1 LGNITFM
8 ADELEDQPAPTEET
22 SETLSAV
29 AFASM
34 ERFIAAY
41 LALSKVT
48 VGFTTLAK
56 ADLSKLEN
64 RLIVVHGLT
73 LGLDAEKATPEEI
86 LREATR
92 MSAVSFDT
100 EPAITAGVYRDLRA
114 YAMGLVERLNEVTNG
129 FTIFSA
135 DVISANS
142 KLLPFL
148 QKLAGFRSKSEMK
161 WAVGNASD
169 HAIPAASA
177 QKLADLITRIN
188 RGRTISRNVMLE
200 SVEPTL
206 EGIVRDLVG
215 KVLLE
220 SVVADALASEGVT
233 FVREK
238 EYESLR
244 GVVYDFRA
252 DFLIPDAA
260 SPKAFIEVR
269 KSSTRHASLYAKDKM
284 FSAINWKGRN
294 KDLLAVLIVE
304 GPWTRETLT
313 VMARVF
319 DYVMPLS
326 RSAET
331 AAAIKAY
338 VNGDKSKL
346 KWLIQ
351 FSIGPAS

>member
-1 LGNITFM
+1 MRLT
-8 ADELEDQPAPTEET
+8 T
-22 SETLSAV
+22 
-29 AFASM
+29 
-34 ERFIAAY
+34 RF
-41 LALSKVT
+41 
-48 VGFTTLAK
+48 
-56 ADLSKLEN
+56 
-64 RLIVVHGLT
+64 R
-73 LGLDAEKATPEEI
+73 
-86 LREATR
+86 
-92 MSAVSFDT
+92 
-100 EPAITAGVYRDLRA
+100 
-114 YAMGLVERLNEVTNG
+114 
-129 FTIFSA
+129 
-135 DVISANS
+135 
-142 KLLPFL
+142 LLPR
-148 QKLAGFRSKSEMK
+148 K
-161 WAVGNASD
+161 
-169 HAIPAASA
+169 
-177 QKLADLITRIN
+177 KLADLITRIN
-188 RGRTISRNVMLE
+188 RGRAISRNVMLE

-220 SVVADALASEGVT
+220 SVVADALTSEGVT

-331 AAAIKAY
+331 AVAIKAY

-351 FSIGPAS
+351 FSINPAS

>member
-1 LGNITFM
+1 
-8 ADELEDQPAPTEET
+8 
-22 SETLSAV
+22 
-29 AFASM
+29 M

-48 VGFTTLAK
+48 VGFTALAK

-64 RLIVVHGLT
+64 RLIVIHGLA
-73 LGLDAEKATPEEI
+73 LGLEAEKATQEEI
-86 LREATR
+86 LREAAR

-114 YAMGLVERLNEVTNG
+114 YAMDLVEKLNEVTNG

-135 DVISANS
+135 DVIKANP
-142 KLLPFL
+142 KFLPFL

-161 WAVGNASD
+161 RAVGNASD
-169 HAIPAASA
+169 HAIPAAAA
-177 QKLADLITRIN
+177 QKLADLITRAK
-188 RGRTISRNVMLE
+188 RSRTISRNVMLE
-200 SVEPTL
+200 SIEPTL

-252 DFLIPDAA
+252 DFLIPAAA
-260 SPKAFIEVR
+260 SPKAFIEVGKVR
-269 KSSTRHASLYAKDKM
+269 RATPRFTPRTKCSLQST
-284 FSAINWKGRN
+284 GRAGT
-294 KDLLAVLIVE
+294 K
-304 GPWTRETLT
+304 TC
-313 VMARVF
+313 
-319 DYVMPLS
+319 S
-326 RSAET
+326 
-331 AAAIKAY
+331 
-338 VNGDKSKL
+338 
-346 KWLIQ
+346 Q
-351 FSIGPAS
+351 C

>member
-1 LGNITFM
+1 
-8 ADELEDQPAPTEET
+8 
-22 SETLSAV
+22 
-29 AFASM
+29 
-34 ERFIAAY
+34 
-41 LALSKVT
+41 
-48 VGFTTLAK
+48 
-56 ADLSKLEN
+56 LEN
-64 RLIVVHGLT
+64 RLIVVHGLA
-73 LGLDAEKATPEEI
+73 LSLEAEKATREEI
-86 LREATR
+86 LREAAR
-92 MSAVSFDT
+92 MSAVAFDT
-100 EPAITAGVYRDLRA
+100 EPAITAGVYLDLRA
-114 YAMGLVERLNEVTNG
+114 YATELVESLNAVTNG
-129 FTIFSA
+129 FTNFTA
-135 DVISANS
+135 DVVSANS

-148 QKLAGFRSKSEMK
+148 QKMAGFRSKSEMK
-161 WAVGNASD
+161 RAVGNASD
-169 HAIPAASA
+169 HAIPSAAA
-177 QKLADLITRIN
+177 QKLADLITRVN

-220 SVVADALASEGVT
+220 SVVADALTSEGVA

-238 EYESLR
+238 EYESMR

-252 DFLIPDAA
+252 DFLIPDAS

-351 FSIGPAS
+351 FSISPAS

>member
-1 LGNITFM
+1 M
-8 ADELEDQPAPTEET
+8 ADELEDQPAPVEET
-22 SETLSAV
+22 SQTLSAV
-29 AFASM
+29 ACASM
-34 ERFIAAY
+34 ERCIAAY
-41 LALSKVT
+41 LALGKVT
-48 VGFTTLAK
+48 AGFTTLDK
-56 ADLSKLEN
+56 ADLSKLQN
-64 RLIVVHGLT
+64 RLIIINGLA
-73 LGLDAEKATPEEI
+73 LGLEAENATAEEI
-86 LREATR
+86 LREAAR
-92 MSAVSFDT
+92 MSAVRFDT

-114 YAMGLVERLNEVTNG
+114 YASDLVETLNEVSNG

-135 DVISANS
+135 AVISANPT
-142 KLLPFL
+142 LLPFI
-148 QKLAGFRSKSEMK
+148 QKLAGLHSKSEMK
-161 WAVGNASD
+161 RAVGNASD
-169 HAIPAASA
+169 HAIPAAAA
-177 QKLADLITRIN
+177 QKLADLIARAN

-215 KVLLE
+215 KLLLE
-220 SVVADALASEGVT
+220 SVVADALRTEGVT

-252 DFLIPDAA
+252 DFLIPNAA
-260 SPKAFIEVR
+260 SPKAFVEVR
-269 KSSTRHASLYAKDKM
+269 KSSMRHASLYAKDKM

-326 RSAET
+326 RSVET
-331 AAAIKAY
+331 AAAIRAY

-351 FSIGPAS
+351 FSISPRG

>member
-1 LGNITFM
+1 M
-8 ADELEDQPAPTEET
+8 ADELEDQPTPTEAT

-56 ADLSKLEN
+56 ADFSKLEN

-73 LGLDAEKATPEEI
+73 LGLEAEKATPEEI

-92 MSAVSFDT
+92 MSAVGFDT
-100 EPAITAGVYRDLRA
+100 ESAITAGVYRDLRA
-114 YAMGLVERLNEVTNG
+114 YAMDLVKRLHEVTSG
-129 FTIFSA
+129 FTTFSA
-135 DVISANS
+135 DMISANP

-148 QKLAGFRSKSEMK
+148 QKLAGFRSKSGMK
-161 WAVGNASD
+161 RAIGNASD
-169 HAIPAASA
+169 HAIPAAAA
-177 QKLADLITRIN
+177 QELAGLITRAN
-188 RGRTISRNVMLE
+188 RGRTISRDVMLE

-220 SVVADALASEGVT
+220 SVVADALNSEGVT
-233 FVREK
+233 FIREK

-252 DFLIPDAA
+252 DFLIPGAA
-260 SPKAFIEVR
+260 SPMAFIEVR

-284 FSAINWKGRN
+284 FSAINWKGLN
-294 KDLLAVLIVE
+294 KDLLAVLIVD

-331 AAAIKAY
+331 AEAIKAY
-338 VNGDKSKL
+338 VNGDKSRL

-351 FSIGPAS
+351 FSISPAS

>member
-1 LGNITFM
+1 
-8 ADELEDQPAPTEET
+8 
-22 SETLSAV
+22 
-29 AFASM
+29 M

-48 VGFTTLAK
+48 VGFTALDK

-64 RLIVVHGLT
+64 RLIVVHGLA
-73 LGLDAEKATPEEI
+73 LSLEADKATPKEI
-86 LREATR
+86 LRDAAR
-92 MSAVSFDT
+92 MRAVGFDT
-100 EPAITAGVYRDLRA
+100 EPAITAGVYLDLRA
-114 YAMGLVERLNEVTNG
+114 YAMDLVERLNEVTNG

-135 DVISANS
+135 DVINANP

-161 WAVGNASD
+161 RAVGNASD
-169 HAIPAASA
+169 HAIPVAAA
-177 QKLADLITRIN
+177 QKLADLITRAN
-188 RGRTISRNVMLE
+188 RGRTISRNMMLE

-233 FVREK
+233 FIREK

-351 FSIGPAS
+351 FSINPAS